1 MLVQDTTKY
10 GMPAR
15 SQGTPD
21 LYCYALAG
29 SSTVFRKTE
38 PAFLTIFQGDNI
50 KRTGSAIW
58 SGGIKDGKGTLTTES
73 ETLSKTP
80 YSFSAR
86 FKNAAGTNPE
96 ELIAAAHAGCFT
108 MDLSGRLEARGM
120 TAEEIRTTATLEIG
134 RTEKGFSITHIHLDV
149 HARIPDGDADIFRTE
164 AFHAKENC
172 PVSRVLDTDISVE
185 TTLDMI

>member
-1 MLVQDTTKY
+1 M
-10 GMPAR
+10 
-15 SQGTPD
+15 
-21 LYCYALAG
+21 
-29 SSTVFRKTE
+29 
-38 PAFLTIFQGDNI
+38 TIFQGDDM

-120 TAEEIRTTATLEIG
+120 TAEEIRTTATLEMGQG
-134 RTEKGFSITHIHLDV
+134 RKKGFPSRISSLDV
-149 HARIPDGDADIFRTE
+149 RARIRDGDADIFRAE

-172 PVSRVLDTDISVE
+172 PVSRVLDTGISV
-185 TTLDMI
+185 TTALDMI

>member
-1 MLVQDTTKY
+1 M
-10 GMPAR
+10 
-15 SQGTPD
+15 
-21 LYCYALAG
+21 
-29 SSTVFRKTE
+29 
-38 PAFLTIFQGDNI
+38 
-50 KRTGSAIW
+50 KRTGSAVW

-96 ELIAAAHAGCFT
+96 ELIAAAHA
-108 MDLSGRLEARGM
+108 
-120 TAEEIRTTATLEIG
+120 
-134 RTEKGFSITHIHLDV
+134 
-149 HARIPDGDADIFRTE
+149 RIPGGDADIFRTE

-172 PVSRVLDTDISVE
+172 PVSRVLNTDISVV

>member
-1 MLVQDTTKY
+1 M
-10 GMPAR
+10 
-15 SQGTPD
+15 
-21 LYCYALAG
+21 
-29 SSTVFRKTE
+29 
-38 PAFLTIFQGDNI
+38 
-50 KRTGSAIW
+50 KRTGSAVW

-120 TAEEIRTTATLEIG
+120 KAEEIRTMATLEMD

-149 HARIPDGDADIFRTE
+149 HARIPGGDADIFRTE

-172 PVSRVLDTDISVE
+172 PVSRVLNTDISVV
-185 TTLDMI
+185 TSLDMI